1 MLIEKGAELHR
12 PKCHVTSPTEVRV
25 RSGPQ
30 SRHVRIARLR
40 AADNPD
46 AVVGLQGLLNG
57 GTHIAERIGFHRFRF
72 HQIVT
77 MDSMLAHRWDGDP
90 WSRAVVIAVE
100 RRSERP
106 GIKDNQIIRTS
117 VLFEFVRHQIDV
129 GQAFLSAFPKGERQ

>member
-1 MLIEKGAELHR
+1 MQNELILPPASDKQRNIFFVVNAGHRFKRHFSTHCMLIEKGAELHR

-57 GTHIAERIGFHRFRF
+57 GTHIAERIGR
-72 HQIVT
+72 
-77 MDSMLAHRWDGDP
+77 P
-90 WSRAVVIAVE
+90 Y
-100 RRSERP
+100 RSE
-106 GIKDNQIIRTS
+106 
-117 VLFEFVRHQIDV
+117 
-129 GQAFLSAFPKGERQ
+129 